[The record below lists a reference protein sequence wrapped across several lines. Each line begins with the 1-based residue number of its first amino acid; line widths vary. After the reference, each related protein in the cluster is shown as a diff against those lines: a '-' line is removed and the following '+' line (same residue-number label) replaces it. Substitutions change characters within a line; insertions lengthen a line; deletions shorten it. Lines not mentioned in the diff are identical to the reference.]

1 MRALPE
7 VRPPRP
13 SARVRTAVGAGG
25 RLSGW
30 VLTRRYVLALVLVL
44 LLGVAKIL
52 VAQRVVSVDTLVPP
66 EHVVTSGLLIG
77 GTPSDADLVELAA
90 DLKVDGVVNLVG
102 PDVAEQVTAAS
113 LHQGYL
119 YLPVAPNTAPTWPQL
134 RELAAFMRGHA
145 KGGALVYLHDDVG
158 GGRAATA
165 AEMLLLLDGR
175 GIPAASAD
183 MTAAERGSMC
193 DCQRL
198 ALQRLSAA
206 LHPAGHVPA
215 GDPYAAARLD
225 PW

>member
-1 MRALPE
+1 MPE
-7 VRPPRP
+7 VRPPRS

-30 VLTRRYVLALVLVL
+30 VLTRRYALALVLIL
-44 LLGVAKIL
+44 LLGLAKIL
-52 VAQRVVSVDTLVPP
+52 VAQQVVSVATVAPP

-90 DLKVDGVVNLVG
+90 DLKVDGVVNLAG

-119 YLPVAPNTAPTWPQL
+119 YLPVAPNTAPTWSQL
-134 RELAAFMRGHA
+134 RELAAFMRRHTA
-145 KGGALVYLHDDVG
+145 GGSSVYLHDDVG
-158 GGRAATA
+158 GGRAVTT
-165 AEMLLLLDGR
+165 AEMLLLLNGR
-175 GIPAASAD
+175 GMPAASAD

-198 ALQRLSAA
+198 ALKRLSSA
-206 LHPAGHVPA
+206 LHPAGHIPA